1 MRETLWNIAA
11 ILWLFLAA
19 ACIILFFAVA
29 VLAVTHFGTTLGCN
43 CMLVI
48 IFAYLVLRDVR

>member
-1 MRETLWNIAA
+1 MRETLRNVTA
-11 ILWLFLAA
+11 ILCLFLAA

>member
-1 MRETLWNIAA
+1 MRETLKNI
-11 ILWLFLAA
+11 ISIIWLFLAA

-29 VLAVTHFGTTLGCN
+29 LLAVTHFGTTLGCN